1 MAYVNLRFGGQDF
14 EVDKNGVVF
23 AKNGDFTGWIISTR
37 KLRDLGDYYETPIYG
52 PKGEKGV
59 LRANKRTGEV
69 VITGVTPEPIKG
81 SWYTPQSQEKQ
92 QALQTHQ
99 NLATANK
106 PATERPEPT
115 SPQVTNVSQPVAS
128 QPATTTVQPQPYQ
141 PPQPPQPPLIT
152 RTSVNAP
159 ARTTAAQ
166 PNSVVDNA
174 AKAGPTPTT
183 VPTNLN
189 LVEQIATSN
198 SPYYGYVN
206 TLLQKYSEPEPKW
219 LEPVIK
225 ELTAPEW
232 DPTELR
238 QAQTEAV
245 NRQYRDAVQA
255 TINTLAQKGVLDS
268 STAARALGNVSG
280 KALDAYAALEASLA
294 QQVAQNR
301 RDRWNAIFNT
311 IGQWNQWNNLQQSLL
326 TQLPAAAYTAEGALN
341 QYALNESSP
350 AQPTQTTG
358 TGQGTQKTTLAW
370 PWSDYS
376 DLNKLG
382 KELTSYFG
390 VDTTGWGDQ
399 QFSNVG
405 RWLSTLPSVGQS
417 FSNDIMNW
425 QGYDPEKGLLGT
437 LNFNNKSLDLT
448 RYWNEGRY
456 W

>member
-23 AKNGDFTGWIISTR
+23 AKNGNFTGWIISTR

-52 PKGEKGV
+52 PKGEKGL
-59 LRANKRTGEV
+59 LRADKRTGEV
-69 VITGVTPEPIKG
+69 VITGVAPEPIRG

-92 QALQTHQ
+92 EALQTHQ
-99 NLATANK
+99 GLATANK
-106 PATERPEPT
+106 PAIERPNPA
-115 SPQVTNVSQPVAS
+115 SPQVTDINTPISSQP
-128 QPATTTVQPQPYQ
+128 TTTSA
-141 PPQPPQPPLIT
+141 PPQPPQPPKPPLMT
-152 RTSVNAP
+152 RTPANASTQ
-159 ARTTAAQ
+159 TTA
-166 PNSVVDNA
+166 P
-174 AKAGPTPTT
+174 PTNTTTTRPTGVGGSPPT
-183 VPTNLN
+183 VPANLN

-255 TINTLAQKGVLDS
+255 TINALAQKGVLDS
-268 STAARALGNVSG
+268 STAARAIGNVSG

-294 QQVAQNR
+294 QQTAQNR
-301 RDRWNAIFNT
+301 RDRWSAIFNT

-341 QYALNESSP
+341 QYALNEASP
-350 AQPTQTTG
+350 AQPSQTTG
-358 TGQGTQKTTLAW
+358 TGQNAQATTSW
-370 PWSDYS
+370 PWSDYT

-390 VDTTGWGDQ
+390 VDTTGWGDK
-399 QFSNVG
+399 QFSDVG
-405 RWLSTLPSVGQS
+405 RWLSTLPNVGQS
-417 FSNDIMNW
+417 FSNDVMNW